1 MPRDA
6 HDILTSLPLE
16 ILLYFNQYFTILYV
30 VVTVGQLVYKGTF
43 FFLSFRY
50 YRLEQTS
57 SCSHVQT
64 TNIRIRDQHQLLRYD
79 FIYIRHKSRQYE
91 QHINILKQALFVIFY
106 IFVDRARLY
115 IGSKGNKTEQI
126 VPMLLF
132 HLLCVPII
140 ITNVYVMCSSV

>member
-43 FFLSFRY
+43 FFLSFSILPTRTN
-50 YRLEQTS
+50 LFLF
-57 SCSHVQT
+57 SHVQT

-79 FIYIRHKSRQYE
+79 FIYIRHKSRQY
-91 QHINILKQALFVIFY
+91 
-106 IFVDRARLY
+106 
-115 IGSKGNKTEQI
+115 
-126 VPMLLF
+126 
-132 HLLCVPII
+132 
-140 ITNVYVMCSSV
+140 